1 MPRRRLPRP
10 GSLTKGIGAVRS
22 TKSGRPADAGLIAL
36 RARLLA
42 HYDANR
48 RTMPWRGEADPYR
61 VWVSEVMLQQTR
73 VETVRDRYPAFLAA
87 FPTIRALADASEEA
101 VLKAWEGLGY
111 YARARNLRRAARAV
125 VESGADALPD
135 SVEGLRELPG
145 FGPYTA
151 AAVASIAFRRAAAV
165 VDGNVERVLARL
177 LDEGGDV
184 RSAGVRA
191 RIAGEADRLLDPAR
205 PGDWNQAM
213 MDLGATVCVPRAP
226 RCLACPVEAHC
237 LGRAAG
243 RAERLPVKPRRAA
256 TPHFDVAAGIVW
268 KDGRVLVA
276 RRPAEGLLGGLFE
289 FPGGKRREGETL
301 EAACAREVRE
311 ETGLRVEVTAPFVA
325 VDHAYSHF
333 RITLHTF
340 HCRVLG
346 GRLAPSGC
354 EDPRF
359 VAVEDLTALPFPR
372 ANVRVLEALRA
383 AVARGEAPPAARRSS
398 RARSRPRRPRPD
410 RV

>member
-1 MPRRRLPRP
+1 MRE
-10 GSLTKGIGAVRS
+10 
-22 TKSGRPADAGLIAL
+22 
-36 RARLLA
+36 RLLA

-73 VETVRDRYPAFLAA
+73 VETVRDRYGAFLAA
-87 FPTIRALADASEEA
+87 FPTLRALAAAPEQA

-111 YARARNLRRAARAV
+111 YARARNLRRAAHAV
-125 VESGADALPD
+125 VEAGGDALPD
-135 SVEGLRELPG
+135 TEEGLRALPG

-165 VDGNVERVLARL
+165 VDGNVQRVVARL

-184 RSAGVRA
+184 ASAPVRA
-191 RIAGEADRLLDPAR
+191 RIAAEAGRLLDPAR

-237 LGRAAG
+237 RGRAAG
-243 RAERLPVKPRRAA
+243 RAERLPVKAKKAPI
-256 TPHFDVAAGIVW
+256 PHVDVAAGIVW
-268 KDGRVLVA
+268 KGGRVLVA
-276 RRPAEGLLGGLFE
+276 RRPAEGLLGGLWE
-289 FPGGKRREGETL
+289 FPGGKRDPGETL

-311 ETGLRVEVTAPFVA
+311 ETGLVVDVVAPFVA

-340 HCRVLG
+340 HCRVRG
-346 GRLAPSGC
+346 GRLAPLGC

-359 VAVEDLTALPFPR
+359 VAVEDLAALPFPR
-372 ANVRVLEALRA
+372 ANVRVLEALRLVPPATLA
-383 AVARGEAPPAARRSS
+383 ALARGRAGRGARRDARGEVPPSPARTGAR
-398 RARSRPRRPRPD
+398 RARSD

>member
-1 MPRRRLPRP
+1 M
-10 GSLTKGIGAVRS
+10 SAE
-22 TKSGRPADAGLIAL
+22 GLGKL

-48 RTMPWRGEADPYR
+48 RALPWRGETDPYR

-73 VETVRDRYPAFLAA
+73 VETVRDRYGPFLAA
-87 FPTIRALADASEEA
+87 FPTLRALAAAPEGA

-125 VESGADALPD
+125 VDAGGDALPD
-135 SVEGLRELPG
+135 TVEGLRALPG

-151 AAVASIAFRRAAAV
+151 AAVASIAFNRPAAV

-177 LDEGGDV
+177 LNESGDV
-184 RSAGVRA
+184 ASARVRA
-191 RIAGEADRLLDPAR
+191 RIAKEAERLLDPAR

-213 MDLGATVCVPRAP
+213 MDLGATVCVPRSP

-237 LGRAAG
+237 RGRAAG
-243 RAERLPVKPRRAA
+243 RADELPTRKKRAPV
-256 TPHFDVAAGIVW
+256 PHHDIAAGLVW
-268 KDGRVLVA
+268 KGGRLLVA
-276 RRPAEGLLGGLFE
+276 RRPADGLLGGLHE
-289 FPGGKRREGETL
+289 FPGGKREGDESL
-301 EAACAREVRE
+301 EEACVREVRE
-311 ETGLRVEVTAPFVA
+311 ETGLTVKVTAPFLSVE
-325 VDHAYSHF
+325 HAYTHF

-340 HCRVLG
+340 HCRVLS
-346 GRLAPSGC
+346 GRLSPKGC

-359 VAVEDLTALPFPR
+359 VELGQLDALAFPR
-372 ANVRVLEALRA
+372 ANGRVLEALRA
-383 AVARGEAPPAARRSS
+383 AVARGDPSTRSARSGSSTPKTRVPRSGS
-398 RARSRPRRPRPD
+398 TTRARSARRD